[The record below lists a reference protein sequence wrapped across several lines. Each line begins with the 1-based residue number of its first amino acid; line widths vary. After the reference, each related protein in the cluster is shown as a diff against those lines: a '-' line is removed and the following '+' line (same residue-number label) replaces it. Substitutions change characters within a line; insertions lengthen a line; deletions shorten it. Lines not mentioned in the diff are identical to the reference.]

1 MKTRE
6 IDVDQGRHRVAAG
19 LAGGVAA
26 ALVLLMSSQ
35 AHAVPA
41 FARKYQT
48 SCTTCH
54 TIFPKLNPFGEAFR
68 RNGFRFPG
76 VDSDY
81 WKQDTVALGQ
91 ETYKK
96 VFPKAV
102 WPGNLLAGAPI
113 AVGFNGEA
121 VLHPDKNS
129 SAGKA
134 DGGTTFTMQDLVG
147 EGQVWAAGSL
157 SDSTTYFGELAFSA
171 DGVELEHAF
180 LWFNDLAGPAHAA
193 NLIVGK
199 SAATLSS
206 FGPHSTYLADGALP
220 AIGVTAAFGG
230 QSDPF
235 ILSDPS
241 PRLELNGV
249 IGHRLDYSAGL
260 MAGATEGVHNTQD
273 VYAHAGYKI
282 GGMDLDGGTSGT
294 TNASRPWEENAFTID
309 AYGARAVSHYIDA
322 GDVDQKDTTLAFGG
336 GFRGQLGSLELDGGV
351 QFESHDKAGPAAS
364 KATALTDYEELSY
377 VVYPWLVPAVRFEF
391 VQLSPDGGN
400 SVNDWRIMP
409 GLAALIFPNVK
420 MTVVGWIEAA
430 SGAPD
435 GGWEAVGGQ
444 ADTTGT
450 TSIGPEIEG
459 INIGLLYAY

>member
-1 MKTRE
+1 MTTQE
-6 IDVDQGRHRVAAG
+6 THIDQTRHRVGAG

-91 ETYKK
+91 ESYKK

-147 EGQVWAAGSL
+147 EGQLWAAGSL
-157 SDSTTYFGELAFSA
+157 SDSTTYFGEMAFSEE
-171 DGVELEHAF
+171 GVELEHAF
-180 LWFNDLAGPAHAA
+180 LWFNDLAGPAHAV

-199 SAATLSS
+199 AMPSLTS
-206 FGPHSTYLADGALP
+206 FGGHSTYVGDMAMVPL
-220 AIGVTAAFGG
+220 GVTAAYGG
-230 QSDPF
+230 QSEPWM
-235 ILSDPS
+235 LMAPT
-241 PRLELNGV
+241 PKLELNGV
-249 IGHRLDYSAGL
+249 IGKRLDYAVGL
-260 MAGATEGVHNTQD
+260 TAGATEGVHNTQD
-273 VYAHAGYKI
+273 VYAHVGYKV
-282 GGMDLDGGTSGT
+282 GGMDLNGDTGGSTSA
-294 TNASRPWEENAFTID
+294 NAWEENSFTVDAFGGRSV
-309 AYGARAVSHYIDA
+309 AYYTDA
-322 GDVDQKDTTLAFGG
+322 GDMDQKDTALTVGG
-336 GFRGQLGSLELDGGV
+336 GFRGQMGSLELDGVV
-351 QFESHDKAGPAAS
+351 QFESHDAAGPGAS
-364 KATALTDYEELSY
+364 KVNALVDSEELSY
-377 VVYPWLVPAVRFEF
+377 VVYPWLVPALRFEY
-391 VQLSPDGGN
+391 VQLAPDGGDTV
-400 SVNDWRIMP
+400 SDWRIMP
-409 GLAALIFPNVK
+409 GVAALLFPNVK
-420 MTVVGWIEAA
+420 MTVVGWIEGA

-435 GGWEAVGGQ
+435 GGWEAAGGQ

-450 TSIGPEIEG
+450 TSVGPEIEG
-459 INIGLLYAY
+459 INVGLAYAY